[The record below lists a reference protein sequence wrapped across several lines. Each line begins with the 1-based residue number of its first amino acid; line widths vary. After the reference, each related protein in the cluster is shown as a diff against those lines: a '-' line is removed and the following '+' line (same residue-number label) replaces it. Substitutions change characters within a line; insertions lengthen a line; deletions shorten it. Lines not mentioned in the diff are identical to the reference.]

1 MARVLIVT
9 GRVAEDIVRKVVAY
23 SGTKHCIDIVVTPIP
38 IAAFLTTEYIALY
51 LKKMGIGSG
60 DYDYILLPGLA
71 RGSGKVIEDTI
82 GIKAVKGTVNAYDL
96 TDILKLDDLGI
107 LSPDRPADEI
117 VQDMVIGSIKRI
129 LADIE
134 AGLNDS
140 NSVLVGGLRVPVNP
154 PPIRVVAEIAEAHTL
169 TVDRLVREF
178 LRLAESGADIVSI
191 GFEAY
196 SPHPDAVRRIIPLLR
211 RELDIPIA
219 IDTSIPSEIDA
230 AVECGADM
238 VINADLTNIDMIKQV
253 DSSVA
258 IVTTPRDPNTHTVPD
273 DVDTRVLLLEKA
285 VDSVRAR
292 GFEKVFADAVLDI
305 PLSTFKS
312 ILAFHRFKSLH
323 PDVPMFMGV
332 GNVVEMVDID
342 SVGVNGIL
350 TTIAQEVGVSAILTV
365 EKSTK
370 ARGSTLE
377 CKLAS
382 QMASVAKVKKSPP
395 KNIGIQLLIL
405 KDKKLYEEPY
415 EDQVD
420 EIVEATEDEKP
431 YTPDPMGVFRIR
443 VDHENG
449 YIEALYIG
457 RRGRILIRGRS
468 AKAIR
473 YEIASRGLI
482 SQISHALYLGQELA
496 KAEIALKLRKSYIQD
511 APLFKRPQFIK
522 LDRGSEIPEK

>member
-292 GFEKVFADAVLDI
+292 GFEKVF
-305 PLSTFKS
+305 
-312 ILAFHRFKSLH
+312 
-323 PDVPMFMGV
+323 
-332 GNVVEMVDID
+332 
-342 SVGVNGIL
+342 
-350 TTIAQEVGVSAILTV
+350 
-365 EKSTK
+365 
-370 ARGSTLE
+370 
-377 CKLAS
+377 
-382 QMASVAKVKKSPP
+382 
-395 KNIGIQLLIL
+395 
-405 KDKKLYEEPY
+405 
-415 EDQVD
+415 
-420 EIVEATEDEKP
+420 
-431 YTPDPMGVFRIR
+431 
-443 VDHENG
+443 
-449 YIEALYIG
+449 
-457 RRGRILIRGRS
+457 
-468 AKAIR
+468 
-473 YEIASRGLI
+473 
-482 SQISHALYLGQELA
+482 
-496 KAEIALKLRKSYIQD
+496 
-511 APLFKRPQFIK
+511 
-522 LDRGSEIPEK
+522 